1 MPQRKKKGGSYMD
14 EMQKTLEFCEKAKKV
29 GKVVVNEKTE
39 SSAKEIPQK
48 KKKKKVEEEESKKKK
63 TTTSKMKKC
72 KTVDK
77 PKVKKK
83 ATPPKRKKSKIKR
96 GRLNATNS
104 PGSRYLSSLGV
115 LTKNFVEL
123 LQNTE
128 NGTID
133 LNKAAEKLGVQKR
146 RIYDITNVL
155 EGIRL
160 IEKKPKGNI
169 FWLGSTELDPDAEKK
184 VENLKNEIKKLTA
197 QAQVLDLDLHQMIS
211 VVKRQMSDE
220 SFTEKA
226 YITLNDVK
234 ILKCFEDATVMAI
247 KAPMGTT
254 LEVPDPDSFE
264 GENGQ
269 RRYNIYLKSFYGPID
284 VFLVSS
290 GNDQDE
296 NETNEGNNGT
306 KRKSTTSTN
315 NLGSNRKRRKRTSS
329 MSSVPDT
336 FGSPGKS
343 TVDIPIPSPIKLGS
357 NQTPLKLGSLS
368 PFFPRAFMGSSSVE
382 TPMKFESEK
391 RNGID
396 PSIVSNDRL
405 IQLLPAF
412 DTAAGYGMAIMDDSE
427 GISDLFSP
435 KHAFDPVSDTS
446 ASVLAVGEMDEDIQ
460 EEGGAS
466 LKKAKRTKK
475 RKK

>member
-1 MPQRKKKGGSYMD
+1 MSELSGYREYNASKEEEERCVVVWNIWMRCRRRWSFVRRQRKGHAIVNND
-14 EMQKTLEFCEKAKKV
+14 EK
-29 GKVVVNEKTE
+29 KTE
-39 SSAKEIPQK
+39 SSE
-48 KKKKKVEEEESKKKK
+48 V
-63 TTTSKMKKC
+63 
-72 KTVDK
+72 
-77 PKVKKK
+77 PKKKK
-83 ATPPKRKKSKIKR
+83 ATPPKKKKKEGEESKTKEKPKVTKKKATPPKKKVSKIKR

-169 FWLGSTELDPDAEKK
+169 FWLGSTELDSDAEKK
-184 VENLKNEIKKLTA
+184 VENLENEIKKLTA
-197 QAQVLDLDLHQMIS
+197 QAQVLDLDLYQMIS

-234 ILKCFEDATVMAI
+234 ILKCSRTRPSWQSKHRWEQHWKFQILTRLRVRTVSDVTI
-247 KAPMGTT
+247 SISR
-254 LEVPDPDSFE
+254 VF
-264 GENGQ
+264 N
-269 RRYNIYLKSFYGPID
+269 GPID

-296 NETNEGNNGT
+296 NDTNDGNNGT
-306 KRKSTTSTN
+306 KRKSTASTN

-329 MSSVPDT
+329 ISSVPDT

-343 TVDIPIPSPIKLGS
+343 AVDIPIPSPIKLGS
-357 NQTPLKLGSLS
+357 NQTPLKLKSFSFLS
-368 PFFPRAFMGSSSVE
+368 SCVHGWTILRRDTHEVRVRE
-382 TPMKFESEK
+382 TK
-391 RNGID
+391 RNR
-396 PSIVSNDRL
+396 S
-405 IQLLPAF
+405 
-412 DTAAGYGMAIMDDSE
+412 
-427 GISDLFSP
+427 SDC
-435 KHAFDPVSDTS
+435 
-446 ASVLAVGEMDEDIQ
+446 E
-460 EEGGAS
+460 
-466 LKKAKRTKK
+466 
-475 RKK
+475 